1 MFHRLAAISVFAG
14 ALCAQQKLSPGMT
27 YHRVWMVTPL
37 QGTGK
42 AGDPQRPMFVPASG
56 AAAAATGD
64 RSGVLGFQMQLS
76 DDGRFALVEYVFASP
91 AAFQAVLQS
100 EAAARG
106 ISVPTATVAP
116 SPVPSPT
123 TISPGTVSK
132 VLSQTGGVSTA
143 GTTAGTTVT
152 APAAPAAGPSAA
164 QTALQSAIPGLAM
177 FERGSAAQSDVLAA
191 FQKYKQNFQFSSF
204 TVRVQ

>member
-1 MFHRLAAISVFAG
+1 MFPRLFAISVFAA
-14 ALCAQQKLSPGMT
+14 ALYAQQKLSPGMT

-42 AGDPQRPMFVPASG
+42 AGDPQRPMFVPAS
-56 AAAAATGD
+56 AAASG

-76 DDGRFALVEYVFASP
+76 DDGKFALVEYVFASP

-106 ISVPTATVAP
+106 ISVPAATVSPSVAP
-116 SPVPSPT
+116 SPV

-132 VLSQTGGVSTA
+132 VLSQTGAKTASATVS
-143 GTTAGTTVT
+143 
-152 APAAPAAGPSAA
+152 APAAAAAGPSAA

-177 FERGSAAQSDVLAA
+177 FERGISAQSDVLAE

>member
-91 AAFQAVLQS
+91 AAFQAVLQN

-106 ISVPTATVAP
+106 ISVPGATVSP
-116 SPVPSPT
+116 SAAPSPT
-123 TISPGTVSK
+123 TIAPGTVSK
-132 VLSQTGGVSTA
+132 VLSQTGGVKTA
-143 GTTAGTTVT
+143 GTAVA
-152 APAAPAAGPSAA
+152 APAAATAAGPSAA